1 MRRVL
6 NGIRT
11 DPGIDCGANFGDLKK
26 AILKLNLRIAFLFG
40 EYNIALL
47 RHNFQSMQRS
57 TTRIA
62 LAFCIIFFLAFGITT
77 VQGLHDCGGWMLVL
91 FFAALALFFR
101 SFELLKGYAFTIMIF
116 AAVTAAMYYPQYFI
130 QIGEFKLSK
139 LIIPLMQLIMFGM
152 GTTLS
157 LKDFA
162 RVMQMPKGV
171 IVGVVAQYSIMP
183 LVGLLM
189 TKIFTF
195 PPEIAAG
202 IILIGSCPSGLASN
216 VMSYLARANVALSV
230 TLTALATL
238 LAPLMTP
245 MLMEL
250 LAGQYVAIDFW
261 GMVVDITK
269 TIIVPV
275 GAGLIFNHFLHG
287 KFKIL
292 DDIMP
297 IISMLGIGLII
308 LVITSAGRNDLLV
321 VGPLLILACFLH
333 NAFGYTLGY
342 WAARATGMPEA
353 DCRTVALEVGLQNAG
368 LGSGLALAMGKL
380 STVGLAPAIF
390 SPVMNSTG
398 STLALWWR
406 ARTPISSEGEEVKTE
421 THR

>member
-1 MRRVL
+1 MQKPV
-6 NGIRT
+6 T
-11 DPGIDCGANFGDLKK
+11 KV
-26 AILKLNLRIAFLFG
+26 
-40 EYNIALL
+40 ALI
-47 RHNFQSMQRS
+47 FS
-57 TTRIA
+57 
-62 LAFCIIFFLAFGITT
+62 IIFLAAFAVTT
-77 VQGLHDCGGWMLVL
+77 FQGLHEYAGWLLVL
-91 FFAALALFFR
+91 FFAALAIFFR
-101 SFELLKGYAFTIMIF
+101 GYELLKGYAFTIMIF
-116 AAVTAAMYYPQYFI
+116 AAVSAAMYYPQYFI
-130 QIGEFKLSK
+130 QVGDFKLSK
-139 LIIPLMQLIMFGM
+139 LIIPLMQIIMFGM

-171 IVGVVAQYSIMP
+171 IIGVVAQYSIMP
-183 LVGLLM
+183 FVGLLM
-189 TKIFTF
+189 TIIFSF

-245 MLMEL
+245 MLMQL

-269 TIIVPV
+269 IIIVPV

-287 KFKIL
+287 KFKVL

-297 IISMLGIGLII
+297 VISMLGIGLII
-308 LVITSAGRNDLLV
+308 VVITSAGRNDLLI

-333 NAFGYTLGY
+333 NALGYTIGY
-342 WAARATGMPEA
+342 WAARAFGMPES

-406 ARTPISSEGEEVKTE
+406 ARTPVNRTKDVTSEKAVANQ
-421 THR
+421 